1 MRPTR
6 PSSGVWRGLFK
17 QGLVL
22 LDDIEHQT
30 RTRPFWTFGGGIVLM
45 LRYQHR
51 RSKGIDIFFRDPQAL
66 GYVTPRLSASAEKIS
81 RDYVETA
88 NHVKLVRSE
97 GEIDFVASSDLTTPG
112 FETWQIDGHSINVET
127 SVEIIAKKMSH
138 RGNAVTARDLFDL
151 ALIVEREP
159 KALQTAA
166 QFIVRYRD
174 SFLEQLKSRHKILT
188 MQFGEID
195 TWKYQPTFLDC
206 VDIAK
211 RFLRRLDD

>member
-1 MRPTR
+1 
-6 PSSGVWRGLFK
+6 
-17 QGLVL
+17 
-22 LDDIEHQT
+22 
-30 RTRPFWTFGGGIVLM
+30 M
-45 LRYQHR
+45 LRHLY
-51 RSKGIDIFFRDPQAL
+51 
-66 GYVTPRLSASAEKIS
+66 
-81 RDYVETA
+81 
-88 NHVKLVRSE
+88 
-97 GEIDFVASSDLTTPG
+97 LTKPG

-127 SVEIIAKKMSH
+127 SVEIIAKKMWH

-206 VDIAK
+206 VDIAE
-211 RFLRRLDD
+211 RFLQRLDD